1 VLVVAEDVVRGPAR
15 QGRRPPADRHDL
27 VLETRERGLA
37 LVALQLF
44 TQGPDH
50 DPGDRLTG
58 ARGKLAGQALGFG
71 VADVQAMIEI

>member
-1 VLVVAEDVVRGPAR
+1 MSSAVRPVRRGRAAVRRLIAMISSLRRGNVVRPWSR
-15 QGRRPPADRHDL
+15 FSF
-27 VLETRERGLA
+27 
-37 LVALQLF
+37 F